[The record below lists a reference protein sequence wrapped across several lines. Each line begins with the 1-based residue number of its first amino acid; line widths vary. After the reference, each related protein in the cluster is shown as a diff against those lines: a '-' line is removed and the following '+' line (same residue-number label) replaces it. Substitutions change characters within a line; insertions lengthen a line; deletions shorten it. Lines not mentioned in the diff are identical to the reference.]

1 METRFRSIV
10 TILILLVTINV
21 FSQRRTIQKPH
32 FDELHYLVCT
42 CENKIAK
49 SKLARNKFGEYQHN
63 HAGVT
68 CTLYEYE
75 KCSKCGKTWIWHC
88 MVSRPDDFT
97 LKPADNKAKLLH
109 KAVEDSCYTVEY
121 FPVPSQGLCECTIKL
136 KQCDQSLYCTVEGE
150 TGVYIVTKGHSET
163 YLEKNGKKKKV
174 FVTHEKPEGFT
185 PVRGNNQ

>member
-1 METRFRSIV
+1 METRLRTIAIIV
-10 TILILLVTINV
+10 LLFVMCSG
-21 FSQRRTIQKPH
+21 FSQRMNIPKPH

-42 CENKIAK
+42 CGNKIAK
-49 SKLARNKFGEYQHN
+49 SKLAKNWKGEYQHI

-75 KCSKCGKTWIWHC
+75 KCSKCGKIWIWHN
-88 MVSRPDDFT
+88 RTPKPDDFT
-97 LKPADNKAKLLH
+97 LKTDEVEMLH

-136 KQCDQSLYCTVEGE
+136 KQCDQPLYCTVEGE

-174 FVTHEKPEGFT
+174 FVTHEKPDGFT